1 MYEKIS
7 FQLNH
12 FRSLTLLICRSIL
25 CYFKNH
31 KIILFLLRKKAYA
44 ERTKNSRRPMSVFH
58 IYLPFMVNL
67 NCTIKMMIIGGEN
80 IRPIYLV
87 EPHKILHDLGI

>member
-1 MYEKIS
+1 MFS
-7 FQLNH
+7 
-12 FRSLTLLICRSIL
+12 
-25 CYFKNH
+25 
-31 KIILFLLRKKAYA
+31 FLLRKKAYA